1 MEKKQKP
8 TPIKHRKTETI
19 IEGFKSQIEESKSKR
34 MIQTE
39 AENRSPKINVTDTR
53 YEYPAHN
60 CSEAGLQDLYA
71 LFEAGEYQL
80 VLSSAAKM
88 GDDHPHLGEI
98 AYIIGLTHT
107 RLGDPQQALVA
118 YTIAQKSKFDT
129 PYVQHNIAEAFRLLQ
144 HPKEAVLHYQKAI
157 ELLPNF
163 PEAQL
168 GWLFKRDQGKQM
180 KQNPH

>member
-1 MEKKQKP
+1 M
-8 TPIKHRKTETI
+8 
-19 IEGFKSQIEESKSKR
+19 
-34 MIQTE
+34 
-39 AENRSPKINVTDTR
+39 
-53 YEYPAHN
+53 
-60 CSEAGLQDLYA
+60 QDLYA

-168 GWLFKRDQGKQM
+168 GWALAQRDQGKTDETESALRLLIRDHPDSIDASFHLANLLRLKGQL
-180 KQNPH
+180 PEAIEAYLCLDHSIC